1 MPRPR
6 SGTSSATPG
15 SFVETFPARIDRLAA
30 TRRAFIEW
38 LERNCTNADG
48 RGDLTVVY
56 SELTTNA
63 VHASPAESVEVAVRA
78 WCDGADIVLEVAN
91 VAGDD
96 EPDEQRWDLDDPLRS
111 GGRGLVIVRA
121 FVDTLQVRR
130 ERGRHIVSCRW
141 SGGDT

>member
-6 SGTSSATPG
+6 SGTDAAPPG
-15 SFVETFPARIDRLAA
+15 SFVETFPARIDLLPA

-38 LERNCTNADG
+38 LERNCTNAEG

-63 VHASPAESVEVAVRA
+63 VHASPTDSVDVAVRA
-78 WCDGADIVLEVAN
+78 WCEGADIVLEVAN
-91 VAGDD
+91 VAADD
-96 EPDEQRWDLDDPLRS
+96 EPDEHGWDLDDPLRS

-121 FVDTLQVRR
+121 FVDTLDVRR
-130 ERGRHIVSCRW
+130 ERGRHIVSCQW
-141 SGGDT
+141 SDCDD